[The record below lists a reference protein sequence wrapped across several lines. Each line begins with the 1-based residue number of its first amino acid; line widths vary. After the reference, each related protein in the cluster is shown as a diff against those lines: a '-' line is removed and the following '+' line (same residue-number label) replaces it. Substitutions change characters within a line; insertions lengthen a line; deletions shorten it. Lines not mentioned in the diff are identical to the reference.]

1 MPIILYEH
9 VGVPPTASSDFTVG
23 NNSDGKVEPSPY
35 VREPLYEVKKVRT
48 VPLREDEG
56 TL

>member
-23 NNSDGKVEPSPY
+23 NKSDGKVAPSPY
-35 VREPLYEVKKVRT
+35 VRKPLYAVKKVRT
-48 VPLREDEG
+48 VPLRENEG